1 MSFKM
6 GHNMPI
12 VHPNV
17 LAWKEPHPSHGHGN
31 EMADMLSVE
40 TATDY

>member
-12 VHPNV
+12 VHPNAIV
-17 LAWKEPHPSHGHGN
+17 WNTPHPSHGHGS

-40 TATDY
+40 TASD